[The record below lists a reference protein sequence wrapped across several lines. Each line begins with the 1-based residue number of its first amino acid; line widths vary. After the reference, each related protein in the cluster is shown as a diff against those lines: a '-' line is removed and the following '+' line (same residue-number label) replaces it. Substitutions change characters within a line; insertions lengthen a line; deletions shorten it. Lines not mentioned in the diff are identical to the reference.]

1 LWGNIGSYTGK
12 ETILLVGGPIGWL
25 ILHALYKNNNLKS
38 RTIFF
43 LMFALLV
50 ASTAICWHP
59 LFPYLP
65 LT

>member
-1 LWGNIGSYTGK
+1 M
-12 ETILLVGGPIGWL
+12 LLVGCPIGWL
-25 ILHALYKNNNLKS
+25 ILHALEKNNNLKS

-43 LMFALLV
+43 WVFALWV
-50 ASTAICWHP
+50 ASTAMFWPP